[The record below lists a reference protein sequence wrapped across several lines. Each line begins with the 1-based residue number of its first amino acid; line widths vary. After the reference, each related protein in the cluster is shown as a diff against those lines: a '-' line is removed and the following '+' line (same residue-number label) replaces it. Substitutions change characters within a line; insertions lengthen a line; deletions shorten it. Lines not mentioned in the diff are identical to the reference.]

1 MDPLNV
7 TEIKLV
13 NRVEQFWHLKR
24 TFPPDDFFDDKSIL
38 NKPAF
43 KRAMSMR
50 GIVMSNHESG
60 LTAEQM
66 AAILSVTNYLDK
78 RSQASKLKALDI
90 SNIKWQGWLK
100 EPNFKAYLHS
110 ISSDT
115 FNDALHTA
123 HEGLMKKV
131 EAGDVN
137 AVKFYMELTG
147 RYTENSGQ
155 IENMKV
161 IIAKLIEVIQRR
173 IKDPEL
179 LRAISTDFN
188 TVLTGGVLTVHESAQ
203 IERAI

>member
-1 MDPLNV
+1 MDPLTV
-7 TEIKLV
+7 SEIRLV
-13 NRVEQFWHLKR
+13 NRVEQYWHLNR
-24 TFPPDDFFDDKSIL
+24 AFPPDDFFEDRSIL

-43 KRAMSMR
+43 QKAMAAR
-50 GIVMSNHESG
+50 GISMLDSETG
-60 LTAEQM
+60 LSKEQM
-66 AAILSVTNYLDK
+66 AAILTVTNYLDK
-78 RSQASKLKALDI
+78 RSQSTKLKSLGI
-90 SNIKWQGWLK
+90 TNQQWQGWIK
-100 EPNFKAYLHS
+100 DPKFRTYLHS
-110 ISSDT
+110 ISSDS

-131 EAGDVN
+131 ESGDVN
-137 AVKFYMELTG
+137 AVKFYMEVTG

-155 IENMKV
+155 IENMKI

-188 TVLTGGVLTVHESAQ
+188 TVLTGGELAAHEPVQ